1 MGGVI
6 GITLPADNN
15 TITVNQPNPNTNSD
29 AGSMEQRF
37 KNFEEDSDVAVIP
50 EKKMRVDALPFIVGI
65 TTGIGGF
72 LLARKSTNAKVK
84 KYAWAV
90 GIGTGLGGIAIG
102 ALGSIALYK
111 AVA

>member
-15 TITVNQPNPNTNSD
+15 TITVNQPNPNTNTD

-37 KNFEEDSDVAVIP
+37 KNFEGDSDVVVIP
-50 EKKMRVDALPFIVGI
+50 EKKLKFDALPFIVGV
-65 TTGIGGF
+65 TTGVGGF
-72 LLARKSTNAKVK
+72 LLAKNSSNAKVK

-90 GIGTGLGGIAIG
+90 GIGAGIGGIAIG
-102 ALGSIALYK
+102 AIGSIGLYK